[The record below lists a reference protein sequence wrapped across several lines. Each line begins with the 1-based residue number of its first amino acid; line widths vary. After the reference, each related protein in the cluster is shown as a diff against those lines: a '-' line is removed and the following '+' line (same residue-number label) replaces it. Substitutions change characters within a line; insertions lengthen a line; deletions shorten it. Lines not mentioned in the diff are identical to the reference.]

1 MGDCPWDIDND
12 GIVNIPDVLFLLENF
27 TLENE
32 CNPADFNLNGIVDV
46 DDLLEIVSYFGYVCV
61 TGEFMIGVDGTLMR
75 NLLDQHGIIIEE
87 NPIESVEYYTIHG
100 AKLNFNDVTSSGIY
114 IVKTKYIDGSYDV
127 KKVIK

>member
-1 MGDCPWDIDND
+1 
-12 GIVNIPDVLFLLENF
+12 
-27 TLENE
+27 
-32 CNPADFNLNGIVDV
+32 
-46 DDLLEIVSYFGYVCV
+46 
-61 TGEFMIGVDGTLMR
+61 MR